1 MSCWSASLKISKSEV
16 FGLPQLPPILLFLLH
31 ICWQLYL
38 VTTHFSAGHSRRQR
52 ATLFLQLILP
62 SCLCYILGFITVFSI
77 YPAHNEQNKEGKLLT
92 AIFAPLVGAVLKI
105 ISRISVQRLRNV
117 THPRQSYVLIAPV
130 YFGSTRFT
138 IHGDSWNNSRSLG
151 SLRTEHNGR
160 YRSLLP
166 RYFEKDISSLGKF
179 SHSSL

>member
-38 VTTHFSAGHSRRQR
+38 VTTHFSAGHSRKQR

-77 YPAHNEQNKEGKLLT
+77 YPAYNEQNKEGKLLT
-92 AIFAPLVGAVLKI
+92 AIFAPWGCVQNHLQDFRSATEECYPSRTIIRFNCAGVFRLIDLSRVL
-105 ISRISVQRLRNV
+105 QADLHGLRSMV
-117 THPRQSYVLIAPV
+117 TLGI
-130 YFGSTRFT
+130 
-138 IHGDSWNNSRSLG
+138 IHGV
-151 SLRTEHNGR
+151 
-160 YRSLLP
+160 
-166 RYFEKDISSLGKF
+166 
-179 SHSSL
+179 

>member
-62 SCLCYILGFITVFSI
+62 SCLSYILGFITVFSI
-77 YPAHNEQNKEGKLLT
+77 YPAYNEQNKEGKLLT
-92 AIFAPLVGAVLKI
+92 AIFAPLVGAVFKI
-105 ISRISVQRLRNV
+105 ICRISVQRLRNV
-117 THPRQSYVLIAPV
+117 THPGQSYVLIAPV
-130 YFGSTRFT
+130 YFGSLILSRVLQADLHGLRSMVTLGI
-138 IHGDSWNNSRSLG
+138 IHGV
-151 SLRTEHNGR
+151 
-160 YRSLLP
+160 
-166 RYFEKDISSLGKF
+166 
-179 SHSSL
+179 